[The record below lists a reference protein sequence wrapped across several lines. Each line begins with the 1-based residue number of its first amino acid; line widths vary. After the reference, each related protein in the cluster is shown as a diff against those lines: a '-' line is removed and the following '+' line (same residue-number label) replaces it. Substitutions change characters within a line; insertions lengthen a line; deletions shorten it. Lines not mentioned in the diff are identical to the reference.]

1 MIKLLLTKL
10 GFPADGGIKGYTSS
24 LFGLG
29 KKVRKSPLAEERE
42 RFESDV
48 KDQLLKLK
56 EKGLSIPVF
65 TL

>member
-10 GFPADGGIKGYTSS
+10 G
-24 LFGLG
+24 LG
-29 KKVRKSPLAEERE
+29 AVLGQKKIRKSPLAEDRE
-42 RFESDV
+42 RFERDV
-48 KDQLLKLK
+48 KDQFLKLK

>member
-10 GFPADGGIKGYTSS
+10 GLGAV
-24 LFGLG
+24 FGQ
-29 KKVRKSPLAEERE
+29 KTRKSPLTQERE
-42 RFESDV
+42 RFEKDT
-48 KDQLLKLK
+48 KDQFLKLK